1 MGLKSIKTM
10 QPQRMIYRGKD
21 LQSGEWVYGALVD
34 IFIEFII
41 ISKTIA
47 HQSGN
52 KIIFDKS
59 AGAQFYHVD
68 PKTIGMYSG
77 FEDVNGTDIYEGDI
91 LQLVSD
97 CHGNE
102 PKYKDNRK
110 VLFTRG
116 AFRLEFK
123 RYDTSTLL
131 CDHEV
136 NRFWRVIGNIYDN
149 AE

>member
-1 MGLKSIKTM
+1 M

-21 LQSGEWVYGALVD
+21 LQSGEWVYGSLVD
-34 IFIEFII
+34 ISDGFII
-41 ISKTIA
+41 ISKTAA
-47 HQSGN
+47 HQSEAV
-52 KIIFDKS
+52 ISFCKS
-59 AGAQFYHVD
+59 EGVQFYHNVD